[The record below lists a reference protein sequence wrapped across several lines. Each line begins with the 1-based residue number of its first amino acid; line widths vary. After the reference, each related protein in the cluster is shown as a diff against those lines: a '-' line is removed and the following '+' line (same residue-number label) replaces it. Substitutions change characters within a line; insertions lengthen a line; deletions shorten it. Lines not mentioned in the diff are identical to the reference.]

1 LTLEA
6 KLDRIIEIL
15 EIAIAQPPK
24 DVTAE
29 TSSVSAATPVTVAAP
44 KKGPGRPPKA
54 KPVEAAPPVEAEVE
68 ADPFGDDAAEADPF
82 AEEEA
87 EAAPLT
93 HDDVRNAAIAYQK
106 KPGKTNEM
114 ARQILK
120 KVGGV
125 DNLTKLPEGKFA
137 AVIDAYNK

>member
-24 DVTAE
+24 AATAE
-29 TSSVSAATPVTVAAP
+29 TSSVSAATPATVAAP

-54 KPVEAAPPVEAEVE
+54 KPVEQPTVEPVVE